1 MDDADFSN
9 DEILQKID
17 WDSFFDELPEDGN
30 GFSLE
35 PMGLPDSVSPGIDEI
50 QTFLMNDDNDNN
62 NNSGLAEPS
71 IEFFDSF
78 FADIIVN
85 SPVEA
90 SGEVVDASSRI
101 DKDSSGDSDDGNGTS
116 VKEKVDNDDQT
127 QDDDNDGA
135 DDPTSKKRRRQLR
148 NRDAAVRSRER
159 KKMYVRDL
167 ELKSRYLEGEC
178 RRLGHLL
185 QCCVAENQALRLS
198 LHSGSAFGASATKQ
212 ESAVLLMESLL
223 LGSLLWF
230 LGIMCLFNLPA
241 MPRLILEIVPLVNV
255 GQGNPGVALRGARS
269 KMFGDLMVQSFVK
282 SRRCKASKTKMKPS
296 YLVLTNLVL

>member
-1 MDDADFSN
+1 MDDADFLN
-9 DEILQKID
+9 DEILEKID
-17 WDSFFDELPEDGN
+17 WDGFFDELPEDGN
-30 GFSLE
+30 AFSLE
-35 PMGLPDSVSPGIDEI
+35 PMGLPDSVSPEIDEI
-50 QTFLMNDDNDNN
+50 QTFLMNDDDGN
-62 NNSGLAEPS
+62 NNSGAAEPS
-71 IEFFDSF
+71 NEFCDSF
-78 FADIIVN
+78 FADILVN

-90 SGEVVDASSRI
+90 SGEVVDASSAT
-101 DKDSSGDSDDGNGTS
+101 DKDSSGDSDDGNVSS
-116 VKEKVDNDDQT
+116 VKEKVDNDDEA
-127 QDDDNDGA
+127 QDDDDAADA

-185 QCCVAENQALRLS
+185 QCCYAENQALRIS

-212 ESAVLLMESLL
+212 ESAVLLLESLL

-241 MPRLILEIVPLVNV
+241 IPQLILEIVPLVNV

-269 KMFGDLMVQSFVK
+269 KMFGSLMVQSFVK
-282 SRRCKASKTKMKPS
+282 SRRCKASRTKMKPS